1 MYYKA
6 GLILIALSILFACER
21 EKSPT
26 NSPLGFYFESFHTGC
41 KESFGKTVQTSGGG
55 SVVFSSFNNTIRIV
69 HANALYNCCAEI
81 ETDVVKVRLGFD
93 VFEIDRGDT
102 CECTCRMDVTTFI
115 CRVPVGTYL
124 VRLFDTGGNLVDW
137 GYVIIRP
144 DDSEGPGEP

>member
-1 MYYKA
+1 MRTK
-6 GLILIALSILFACER
+6 GCLILILLSILFACER

-26 NSPLGFYFESFHTGC
+26 NSSLGFFFESSYTGC

-55 SVVFSSFNNTIRIV
+55 SFVLSSFNDTIRV
-69 HANALYNCCAEI
+69 LHANALYNCCAEI
-81 ETDVVKVRLGFD
+81 KTDVVKARLGFD
-93 VFEIDRGDT
+93 VFEVDRGDT

-124 VRLFDTGGNLVDW
+124 VRLFDTGGNLVDR